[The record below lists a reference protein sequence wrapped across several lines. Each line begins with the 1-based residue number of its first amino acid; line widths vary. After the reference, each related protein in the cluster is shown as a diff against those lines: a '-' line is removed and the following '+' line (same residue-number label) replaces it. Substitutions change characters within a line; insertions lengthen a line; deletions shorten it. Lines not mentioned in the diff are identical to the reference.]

1 MKIRV
6 KTIGKHRE
14 WYTNWTFPYQ
24 DARVMQI
31 QTPSNCDEVML
42 IDPRGKVYGP
52 RKPRD
57 YINNTI
63 KWNQPYRPG
72 KWW

>member
-6 KTIGKHRE
+6 KTIAPGMVHD
-14 WYTNWTFPYQ
+14 WTFPYQ

-63 KWNQPYRPG
+63 KCIVRVR
-72 KWW
+72 WW